1 MACPI
6 CGQPSPCAHEQQSII
21 PSANAKALGGHASA
35 LRDYPAS
42 SLTISVAGG
51 EMLDQADEKFWRQE
65 VVSRVEQ
72 HRARRRRRLDPEATL
87 QLDFQ
92 QGMDPSS
99 AVPQDQPVAQ
109 VSRKARQASSK
120 IIQFPRSTV
129 PQLRT
134 EGSEELELAEPIVDT
149 PRILDAPEP
158 LPQQMD
164 FLSAFADIQ
173 LQAEE
178 PRQKA
183 EFQLPLQP
191 AAMGHRLFAGLVDM
205 VVVLMSGVLFAGGFV
220 MFSGKLPQPRQ
231 GLLCSLIVAGC
242 LWLIYQY
249 LFLAY
254 SSGTLGMQLAQ
265 LELCTFKGEPAS
277 GSLRRSRALASLL
290 SALTLGLGFAWALV
304 DEDTLG
310 WHDRMT
316 QTYLKQKALSTTE
329 SDDRA

>member
-6 CGQPSPCAHEQQSII
+6 CGQPSPCTHEPLQE
-21 PSANAKALGGHASA
+21 
-35 LRDYPAS
+35 YPAS

-51 EMLDQADEKFWRQE
+51 EILDQADEKFWRQE

-72 HRARRRRRLDPEATL
+72 HRARRRRRLDPQATL

-92 QGMDPSS
+92 AGIDPSS
-99 AVPQDQPVAQ
+99 VAPQDQPIAPVR
-109 VSRKARQASSK
+109 RKARQVPSK
-120 IIQFPRSTV
+120 IIPFPRSATAQ
-129 PQLRT
+129 PRAQ
-134 EGSEELELAEPIVDT
+134 EPEEFELAEPIMET

-178 PRQKA
+178 PRHKA
-183 EFQLPLQP
+183 EFELPLQP
-191 AAMGHRLFAGLVDM
+191 AALGHRLFAGLVD
-205 VVVLMSGVLFAGGFV
+205 VIIVLMVGVLFAGGFV

-231 GLLCSLIVAGC
+231 GILCGLIVAGC

-249 LFLAY
+249 LFLVY
-254 SSGTLGMQLAQ
+254 SLGTPGMQLAQ

-277 GSLRRSRALASLL
+277 GPLRRGRALASLL

-316 QTYLKQKALSTTE
+316 QSYLKDKALSN
-329 SDDRA
+329 